1 MKIIAKK
8 DFTMNDKGYIEG
20 DELTDI
26 TFEEIVKLNEQG
38 FIQPLGFK
46 ELVLVQRE
54 LEDKQSKKEEK

>member
-8 DFTMNDKGYIEG
+8 NFTMNDKGYIEG
-20 DELTDI
+20 DELTGI

-46 ELVLVQRE
+46 DLVLIQRE
-54 LEDKQSKKEEK
+54 LEGKKSKKEEK

>member
-8 DFTMNDKGYIEG
+8 DFTMNNKGYIEG
-20 DELTDI
+20 DELTGI

-46 ELVLVQRE
+46 DLVLIQRE
-54 LEDKQSKKEEK
+54 LEGKKSKKEEK